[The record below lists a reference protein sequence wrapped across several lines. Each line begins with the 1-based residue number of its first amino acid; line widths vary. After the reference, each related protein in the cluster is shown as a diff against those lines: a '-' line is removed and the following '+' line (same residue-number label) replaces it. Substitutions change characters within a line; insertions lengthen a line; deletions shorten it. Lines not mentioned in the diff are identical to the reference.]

1 MKHEELELEK
11 KCRQYARERG
21 WVMAKL
27 EKNGHKGIP
36 DDMLISPQGR
46 VILCEIK
53 KNSKA
58 FIRPEQVH
66 WKSRFPALIYFIDNY
81 TDFTALIK
89 GNEV

>member
-1 MKHEELELEK
+1 MKHLELDLEK

-46 VILCEIK
+46 VILVELK
-53 KNSKA
+53 KNNKA

-81 TDFTALIK
+81 ADFQALLTAI
-89 GNEV
+89 E